1 MTDSVKRIKRQA
13 TEQEK
18 IFTKHISENRLVS
31 RTNAKLNKKQT
42 TRKYTK
48 NQDKYFTIDIQ
59 HHQP

>member
-1 MTDSVKRIKRQA
+1 MTDSVKRIKKQA

-42 TRKYTK
+42 
-48 NQDKYFTIDIQ
+48 IQ
-59 HHQP
+59 QEDRQKT